1 MYQIGEPVRR
11 VQKIRD
17 AIDYPIIDADAHVI
31 EARFALH
38 DFVKQIAGT
47 GVLKAFE
54 ARQSTRNK
62 TSQRNGYWAS
72 PSGEMTIDRATV
84 MLPGLYYARLAEAGI
99 DFAIIYTSE
108 GLGAQQVR
116 DPELRQTLHRALN
129 MLYADMFGPYA
140 DRMTASAVIPM
151 HSPEEALVEL
161 DFAVNEL
168 GLKTVSIPGEWR
180 GPVPEVA
187 EAMPELADKTQKIHS
202 FTIDS
207 EMDYD
212 PFWQRCVDLGVAI
225 TGHGGSQS
233 TARRMSPDNFVYNR
247 LGSFGVGN
255 EHLCR
260 SMFMGGVTRRF
271 PTLNFGFL
279 EGGVGWASAL
289 YNDLCE
295 FWGKRNIDYLKNNMD
310 PLTLNM
316 ELMVEMFEKYGN
328 EYLTPERIA
337 VRENA
342 DNLFSFHWED
352 ERSLDDFRFCRAKK
366 EEDIRD
372 LFVPNFYFGCEAD
385 DRMNAVAFNRA
396 LNHFDVKLKALFSSD
411 IGHWDVPDIRLPVA
425 EAHDLVDAGLMTD
438 DDFRAFIFKNVA
450 ELHVQMNPNF
460 FKGTVVESAV
470 QNLVDDGEIVLPDHS
485 ASQVQPPAAE

>member
-1 MYQIGEPVRR
+1 MYQVGKPVEEVR
-11 VQKIRD
+11 KIRE

-38 DFVKQIAGT
+38 DFVKQIAGSR
-47 GVLKAFE
+47 VLAAFE
-54 ARQSTRNK
+54 ARQAQRNK
-62 TSQRNGYWAS
+62 TSQRNGFWAS

-84 MLPGLYYARLAEAGI
+84 MLPGLYYERLAEAGI
-99 DFAIIYTSE
+99 DFAFIYTSE
-108 GLGAQQVR
+108 GLGAQQIR
-116 DPELRQTLHRALN
+116 DAELRQTLHRALN

-151 HSPEEALVEL
+151 HSPQEAVAEL
-161 DFAVNEL
+161 EFAVNNL

-187 EAMPELADKTQKIHS
+187 EAAPKLAGKTMKIHS

-212 PFWQRCVDLGVAI
+212 PFWRRCVELGVAI

-233 TARRMSPDNFVYNR
+233 TPRRMSPNNFVYNR

-295 FWGKRNIDYLKNNMD
+295 FWEKRNVEYLKRNMD
-310 PLTLNM
+310 PATLNM
-316 ELMVEMFEKYGN
+316 DLMVAMFEKYGN
-328 EYLTPERIA
+328 EYLTAERIA

-352 ERSLDDFRFCRAKK
+352 ERGLDDFRFCQARK

-385 DRMNAVAFNRA
+385 DRMNAVAFNTG

-411 IGHWDVPDIRLPVA
+411 IGHWDVPDIRYPVS
-425 EAHDLVDAGLMTD
+425 EAHELVEKGLMSE
-438 DDFRAFIFKNVA
+438 DDFRSFMFKNVA
-450 ELHVQMNPNF
+450 ELHTQMNPNF
-460 FKGTVVESAV
+460 FQGTAVESDV
-470 QNLVDDGEIVLPDHS
+470 QKLIEDAEIVLPDHR
-485 ASQVQPPAAE
+485 AALDEQATAV

>member
-1 MYQIGEPVRR
+1 MYQVGEPVER
-11 VQKIRD
+11 VRKIRD
-17 AIDYPIIDADAHVI
+17 SIDYPIIDADAHVI

-38 DFVKQIAGT
+38 DFVKKIAGPD
-47 GVLKAFE
+47 VLKAFE
-54 ARQSTRNK
+54 AGQSARNK

-84 MLPGLYYARLAEAGI
+84 MLPGLYYERLAEAGI

-116 DPELRQTLHRALN
+116 DAELRQTLHRALN

-151 HSPEEALVEL
+151 HSPEEALAEL
-161 DFAVNEL
+161 DFAVGEL

-187 EAMPELADKTQKIHS
+187 AAMPELAGKTQVIHS

-212 PFWQRCVDLGVAI
+212 PFWRRCVELGVAI

-233 TARRMSPDNFVYNR
+233 TPRRMSPDNFVYNR

-295 FWGKRNIDYLKNNMD
+295 FWEKRNVDYLKKHMD
-310 PLTLNM
+310 PAKLDM
-316 ELMVEMFEKYGN
+316 DLMVEMFEKYGN
-328 EYLTPERIA
+328 KYLSPERIA

-342 DNLFSFHWED
+342 DNLFSFHWE
-352 ERSLDDFRFCRAKK
+352 EKRSLDDFRHCQART

-385 DRMNAVAFNRA
+385 DRMNATAFNPK
-396 LNHFDVKLKALFSSD
+396 LNHFGVKLKALFSSD

-425 EAHDLVDAGLMTD
+425 EAHELVEDGLMTD
-438 DDFRAFIFKNVA
+438 DDFRSFIFRNVA
-450 ELHVQMNPNF
+450 ELHVQMNPDF
-460 FKGTVVESAV
+460 FKGTAVEGAV
-470 QNLVDDGEIVLPDHS
+470 QNLVDTGEIVLPDHP
-485 ASQVQPPAAE
+485 ATLAQPSAAE

>member
-1 MYQIGEPVRR
+1 MYQVGEPVES
-11 VQKIRD
+11 VSKIRD

-38 DFVKQIAGT
+38 DFVKQIAGPD
-47 GVLKAFE
+47 VLKAFE
-54 ARQSTRNK
+54 ARQERRNK
-62 TSQRNGYWAS
+62 TAQRNGFWAS

-84 MLPGLYYARLAEAGI
+84 MLPGLYYERLAEAGI
-99 DFAIIYTSE
+99 DFAFIYTSE
-108 GLGAQQVR
+108 GLSAQQIR
-116 DPELRQTLHRALN
+116 EPEMRQTLHRALN

-151 HSPEEALVEL
+151 HSPEEALAEL
-161 DFAVNEL
+161 EFAVGEL

-187 EAMPELADKTQKIHS
+187 AAAPELADKTMEIHS

-212 PFWQRCVDLGVAI
+212 PFWRRCVELGVAI

-295 FWGKRNIDYLKNNMD
+295 FWEKRNVGYLKDHMD
-310 PLTLNM
+310 PAKLNV
-316 ELMVEMFEKYGN
+316 ELMVAMFEKYGN
-328 EYLTPERIA
+328 DYLTAERISI
-337 VRENA
+337 RENA

-352 ERSLDDFRFCRAKK
+352 DRSLDDFRFCQAVS

-372 LFVPNFYFGCEAD
+372 LFIPNFYFGCEAD
-385 DRMNAVAFNRA
+385 DRMNAVGFNSE

-425 EAHDLVDAGLMTD
+425 EAHELVEKDLITD
-438 DDFRAFIFKNVA
+438 DDFRSFMFKNVA
-450 ELHVQMNPNF
+450 ELHVQMAPDF
-460 FKGTVVESAV
+460 FKGTAVEDAV
-470 QNLVDDGEIVLPDHS
+470 QKLVDDGEIILPDHK
-485 ASQVQPPAAE
+485 AALTQPSAAE

>member
-1 MYQIGEPVRR
+1 MYEVGNPIPR
-11 VQKIRD
+11 VQKIRNK
-17 AIDYPIIDADAHVI
+17 IDYPIIDADAHVI

-38 DFVKQIAGT
+38 DFVKEIAGSD
-47 GVLKAFE
+47 VLKAFE
-54 ARQSTRNK
+54 ARQELRNK
-62 TSQRNGYWAS
+62 TSQRNGFWAS

-84 MLPGLYYARLAEAGI
+84 MLPGLYYDRLPEAGI

-108 GLGAQQVR
+108 GLGAQQIR
-116 DPELRQTLHRALN
+116 NSELRQTLHRALN
-129 MLYADMFGPYA
+129 MLYADMFGSYA
-140 DRMTASAVIPM
+140 DRLTPAAVIPM
-151 HSPEEALVEL
+151 HTPEEAVVEL
-161 DFAVNEL
+161 EFVVKEL
-168 GLKTVSIPGEWR
+168 GLKTISIPGERR
-180 GPVPEVA
+180 GPAPEVA
-187 EAMPELADKTQKIHS
+187 EAAPELASKTMRIHS

-207 EMDYD
+207 ELDYD
-212 PFWQRCVDLGVAI
+212 PFWRRCVELGVAV

-233 TARRMSPDNFVYNR
+233 TPRRMSPTNFVYNR

-295 FWGKRNIDYLKNNMD
+295 FWEKRNVEYLRENMD
-310 PLTLNM
+310 PAKLNM
-316 ELMVEMFEKYGN
+316 ELMVSMFEKYGN
-328 EYLTPERIA
+328 EYLTSERIS

-342 DNLFSFHWED
+342 DNLFSFNWED
-352 ERSLDDFRFCRAKK
+352 ERGLDDFQFCKATS

-385 DRMNAVAFNRA
+385 DRMNAVAFNPA
-396 LNHFDVKLKALFSSD
+396 LNHFDVQLKALFSSD

-425 EAHDLVDAGLMTD
+425 EAYELVKRELMTES
-438 DDFRAFIFKNVA
+438 DFRSFIFKNTA
-450 ELHVQMNPNF
+450 ELHVQMNPDF
-460 FKGTVVESAV
+460 YKGTAVEGNV
-470 QNLVDDGEIVLPDHS
+470 QKLIDSGEILLPDHT
-485 ASQVQPPAAE
+485 AALNGVVADC

>member
-1 MYQIGEPVRR
+1 MYQIGEPVER
-11 VQKIRD
+11 VRNIRD

-38 DFVKQIAGT
+38 DCVKKIAGPD
-47 GVLKAFE
+47 VLKAFE
-54 ARQSTRNK
+54 SRQSTRNK
-62 TSQRNGYWAS
+62 TSQRNGFWAS

-84 MLPGLYYARLAEAGI
+84 MLPGLYYERLAEAGI

-151 HSPEEALVEL
+151 HSPEEALAEL
-161 DFAVNEL
+161 EFAVNEL
-168 GLKTVSIPGEWR
+168 GLKTVSIPGEGR

-187 EAMPELADKTQKIHS
+187 AAMPELAGKTQQIHS

-212 PFWQRCVDLGVAI
+212 PFWQRCVELGVAI

-295 FWGKRNIDYLKNNMD
+295 FWEKRNVDYLKNHMDPAKLNMD
-310 PLTLNM
+310 
-316 ELMVEMFEKYGN
+316 LMVEMFERYGN

-352 ERSLDDFRFCRAKK
+352 ERSLDDFRHCQAKS

-385 DRMNAVAFNRA
+385 DRMNATAFNPA
-396 LNHFDVKLKALFSSD
+396 LNHFDVRLKALFSSD

-425 EAHDLVDAGLMTD
+425 EAHELVESGLMSD
-438 DDFRAFIFKNVA
+438 DDFRSFIFKNVA
-450 ELHVQMNPNF
+450 ELHVQMNPDF
-460 FKGTVVESAV
+460 FKGTAVEHAV
-470 QNLVDDGEIVLPDHS
+470 QKLVDDGEINLPNH
-485 ASQVQPPAAE
+485 AAALNRPAAAE